1 MLFPQKSNRFF
12 TAQPHDMMFKEHP
25 ECKEWMKGGVN
36 DNNVEPVKT
45 STVKKSTVKTSTVKA
60 SMKPTS
66 RGLQSLVLI
75 TDKSLLV

>member
-1 MLFPQKSNRFF
+1 MKKGSYIKNLGLLFPQKSDRFF
-12 TAQPHDMMFKEHP
+12 TSQPHDMMFKEHP

-36 DNNVEPVKT
+36 DNNVEP
-45 STVKKSTVKTSTVKA
+45 TVKT

-75 TDKSLLV
+75 IDQS